1 MPSSV
6 PLTLPL
12 LLGSLFSYTF
22 FGALL
27 VQVYIYQTAF
37 TRDPPILK
45 LLVYFLSCAITV
57 DAYLN
62 ASDIVFWFATSYGNP
77 TVFSG
82 GRYSKF
88 YGPIMS
94 SFIPMVVQLC
104 FCYRIF
110 ILRRTVWPLCIL
122 IALISLAQFVA
133 GFCSGVLVFLDATY
147 NISSLHER
155 FNTVA
160 TYVWL
165 TSGTAA
171 DVLIAITMTVLLSAG
186 RSKGH
191 HTTHN
196 IAKSLTILILE
207 TNTFS
212 AMSALAFLVLF
223 TSLPGTL
230 YILIPG
236 FALSAIYAN
245 TLLVTLNNR
254 VILRSGADAEHMYST
269 SGENPLVDHGD
280 TRFRSI
286 ETVTEMSFAT
296 PTAGGHEAAAEE
308 PIFSNG
314 DVSRV

>member
-6 PLTLPL
+6 PLTLPI

-27 VQVYIYQTAF
+27 VQVYIYQTTF
-37 TRDPPILK
+37 THDPPILK
-45 LLVYFLSCAITV
+45 FLVYFLSCAITI

-62 ASDIVFWFATSYGNP
+62 ASDIVFWYATSYGNLTAFP
-77 TVFSG
+77 G

-94 SFIPMVVQLC
+94 SLVPMVVQLC

-122 IALISLAQFVA
+122 IALISLAQFV
-133 GFCSGVLVFLDATY
+133 GGLCSVIPVFLY
-147 NISSLHER
+147 GSFNIPRLHDHL
-155 FNTVA
+155 NTVG

-165 TSGTAA
+165 TSGATA
-171 DVLIAITMTVLLSAG
+171 DILIAIIMTVLLSAG
-186 RSKGH
+186 RSQDH
-191 HTTHN
+191 HTIHN
-196 IAKSLTILILE
+196 ITRSLTLLILE

-212 AMSALAFLVLF
+212 AMAGVAFLVLF

-236 FALSAIYAN
+236 FSLPAIYAN

-254 VILRSGADAEHMYST
+254 IVLRSEADAEHMGST
-269 SGENPLVDHGD
+269 FGETPLVDNEYA
-280 TRFRSI
+280 RSI
-286 ETVTEMSFAT
+286 ETEMSFA
-296 PTAGGHEAAAEE
+296 PPMAVGHEAVVEE
-308 PIFSNG
+308 RAFSNG